1 MAGNNQVG
9 STVGG
14 ITGGLAGGALLG
26 MLDGPLPFGEMIGGA
41 IGGKIGETIGS
52 YMPKMRMAGDIF
64 KKGLVYALI
73 WILYDELS
81 YELII
86 KSLNIWLKESK
97 PPVVIT
103 ETVKLI
109 F

>member
-26 MLDGPLPFGEMIGGA
+26 MLDGPLPILDTVGG
-41 IGGKIGETIGS
+41 IVGGKIGETIGS

-64 KKGLVYALI
+64 KKGLVDPI
-73 WILYDELS
+73 
-81 YELII
+81 
-86 KSLNIWLKESK
+86 SK
-97 PPVVIT
+97 IPPFTNPLVPPT
-103 ETVKLI
+103 R
-109 F
+109 FDPNAMY

>member
-26 MLDGPLPFGEMIGGA
+26 MLDGPLPILDTVGG
-41 IGGKIGETIGS
+41 IVGGKIGETIGS

-64 KKGLVYALI
+64 KKGLV
-73 WILYDELS
+73 DPV
-81 YELII
+81 
-86 KSLNIWLKESK
+86 SK
-97 PPVVIT
+97 IPPFTNPIVDPNPRRDPFAIY
-103 ETVKLI
+103 
-109 F
+109 

>member
-26 MLDGPLPFGEMIGGA
+26 MLDGPLPILDTVGG
-41 IGGKIGETIGS
+41 IVGGKIGETIGS

-64 KKGLVYALI
+64 KRGLVDPVSKIPPFTNPIVDPNPPRSPYAM
-73 WILYDELS
+73 Y
-81 YELII
+81 
-86 KSLNIWLKESK
+86 
-97 PPVVIT
+97 
-103 ETVKLI
+103 
-109 F
+109 

>member
-26 MLDGPLPFGEMIGGA
+26 MLDGPLPILDTVGG
-41 IGGKIGETIGS
+41 IVGGKIGETIGS

-64 KKGLVYALI
+64 KKGLVDPISKMPPFTNPIVDPNPRRDPYAM
-73 WILYDELS
+73 Y
-81 YELII
+81 
-86 KSLNIWLKESK
+86 
-97 PPVVIT
+97 
-103 ETVKLI
+103 
-109 F
+109 

>member
-26 MLDGPLPFGEMIGGA
+26 MLDGPLPILDTVGG
-41 IGGKIGETIGS
+41 IVGGKIGETIGS

-64 KKGLVYALI
+64 KKGLV
-73 WILYDELS
+73 DPVS
-81 YELII
+81 RT
-86 KSLNIWLKESK
+86 SPFTNPTVDPN
-97 PPVVIT
+97 PPRMPYVMY
-103 ETVKLI
+103 
-109 F
+109 

>member
-26 MLDGPLPFGEMIGGA
+26 MLDGPLPILDTVGG
-41 IGGKIGETIGS
+41 IVGGKIGETIGS

-64 KKGLVYALI
+64 KKGLV
-73 WILYDELS
+73 DPV
-81 YELII
+81 
-86 KSLNIWLKESK
+86 SK
-97 PPVVIT
+97 MPPFTNPIVDPNT
-103 ETVKLI
+103 T
-109 F
+109 

>member
-26 MLDGPLPFGEMIGGA
+26 MLDGPLPILDTVGGM

-64 KKGLVYALI
+64 KKGLVDPISKIPPFTNPIVDPNPRRDPYAM
-73 WILYDELS
+73 Y
-81 YELII
+81 
-86 KSLNIWLKESK
+86 
-97 PPVVIT
+97 
-103 ETVKLI
+103 
-109 F
+109 

>member
-26 MLDGPLPFGEMIGGA
+26 MLDGPLPIFDSIGGMV
-41 IGGKIGETIGS
+41 GGKIGETIGS

-64 KKGLVYALI
+64 KKGLV
-73 WILYDELS
+73 DPV
-81 YELII
+81 
-86 KSLNIWLKESK
+86 SK
-97 PPVVIT
+97 IPPFTNPIVDPNPRRDPFAIY
-103 ETVKLI
+103 
-109 F
+109 

>member
-26 MLDGPLPFGEMIGGA
+26 MLDGPLPILDTVGG
-41 IGGKIGETIGS
+41 IVGGKIGETIGS

-64 KKGLVYALI
+64 KKGLVDPI
-73 WILYDELS
+73 
-81 YELII
+81 
-86 KSLNIWLKESK
+86 SK
-97 PPVVIT
+97 IPPFTNPLVPPTRFDPNAIY
-103 ETVKLI
+103 L
-109 F
+109 

>member
-26 MLDGPLPFGEMIGGA
+26 MLDGPLPIFDSIGGMV
-41 IGGKIGETIGS
+41 GGKIGETIGS

-64 KKGLVYALI
+64 KKGLVDPI
-73 WILYDELS
+73 
-81 YELII
+81 
-86 KSLNIWLKESK
+86 SK
-97 PPVVIT
+97 IPPFTNPLVPPT
-103 ETVKLI
+103 R
-109 F
+109 FDPNAMY

>member
-26 MLDGPLPFGEMIGGA
+26 MLDGPLPILDTVGGM

-64 KKGLVYALI
+64 KKGLVDPI
-73 WILYDELS
+73 
-81 YELII
+81 
-86 KSLNIWLKESK
+86 SK
-97 PPVVIT
+97 IPPFTNPLVPPT
-103 ETVKLI
+103 R
-109 F
+109 FDPNAMY

>member
-26 MLDGPLPFGEMIGGA
+26 MLDGPLPILDTVGGM

-64 KKGLVYALI
+64 KKGLVDPISKMPPFTNPIVDPNPRRDPYAM
-73 WILYDELS
+73 Y
-81 YELII
+81 
-86 KSLNIWLKESK
+86 
-97 PPVVIT
+97 
-103 ETVKLI
+103 
-109 F
+109 

>member
-26 MLDGPLPFGEMIGGA
+26 MLDGPLPILDTVGG
-41 IGGKIGETIGS
+41 IVGGKIGETIGS

-64 KKGLVYALI
+64 KKGLV
-73 WILYDELS
+73 DPV
-81 YELII
+81 
-86 KSLNIWLKESK
+86 SK
-97 PPVVIT
+97 IPPFTNPLVPPTRFDPNVMY
-103 ETVKLI
+103 
-109 F
+109 

>member
-26 MLDGPLPFGEMIGGA
+26 MLDGPLPILDTVGG
-41 IGGKIGETIGS
+41 IVGGKIGETIGS

-64 KKGLVYALI
+64 KKGLVDPI
-73 WILYDELS
+73 
-81 YELII
+81 
-86 KSLNIWLKESK
+86 SK
-97 PPVVIT
+97 ISPFTNPLVPPT
-103 ETVKLI
+103 R
-109 F
+109 FDPNAMY

>member
-9 STVGG
+9 STIGG

-52 YMPKMRMAGDIF
+52 YMPKMRMAGDVF
-64 KKGLVYALI
+64 KMGIADPNRHKLPP
-73 WILYDELS
+73 ILQDY
-81 YELII
+81 
-86 KSLNIWLKESK
+86 
-97 PPVVIT
+97 
-103 ETVKLI
+103 VKY
-109 F
+109 

>member
-26 MLDGPLPFGEMIGGA
+26 MLDGPLPILDTVGG
-41 IGGKIGETIGS
+41 IVGGKIGETIGS

-64 KKGLVYALI
+64 KKGLVDPI
-73 WILYDELS
+73 
-81 YELII
+81 
-86 KSLNIWLKESK
+86 SK
-97 PPVVIT
+97 IPPFTNPIVDPNPRRDPFAIY
-103 ETVKLI
+103 
-109 F
+109 

>member
-64 KKGLVYALI
+64 KKGLVDPVSKIPPFTNPIVDPNPPRMPYAM
-73 WILYDELS
+73 Y
-81 YELII
+81 
-86 KSLNIWLKESK
+86 
-97 PPVVIT
+97 
-103 ETVKLI
+103 
-109 F
+109 

>member
-26 MLDGPLPFGEMIGGA
+26 MLDGPLPILDTVGG
-41 IGGKIGETIGS
+41 IVGGKIGETIGS

-64 KKGLVYALI
+64 KKGLVDPI
-73 WILYDELS
+73 
-81 YELII
+81 
-86 KSLNIWLKESK
+86 SK
-97 PPVVIT
+97 MPPFTNPIVDPNPRRDPFAIY
-103 ETVKLI
+103 
-109 F
+109 

>member
-26 MLDGPLPFGEMIGGA
+26 MLDGPLPILDTVGGM

-64 KKGLVYALI
+64 KKGLV
-73 WILYDELS
+73 DPV
-81 YELII
+81 
-86 KSLNIWLKESK
+86 SK
-97 PPVVIT
+97 IPPFTNPIVDPNPRRDPFAIY
-103 ETVKLI
+103 
-109 F
+109 